1 MSDKRQ
7 RQRQREFRYHFIKD
21 KEEPTQT
28 QKGLS
33 FLLSVKSSSLFSLS
47 SFPLS
52 RLSRLHFLFSFYT
65 FLSVTLPSLP
75 FYILFLSSH
84 FSLSPHSSFSPLYKH
99 TQTKNTP
106 AYFLLFFRQ
115 AIYIT
120 QTKKGCQVRPLSLK
134 HPPLS
139 SVTYTNNLLPPLL
152 IVRPGTLSPTF
163 YSRLS
168 LSLSLLSSTSTGLQF
183 HHLLFDNHNTPV
195 SPSSSIVVL
204 SSSPS

>member
-75 FYILFLSSH
+75 FYILFLSSP
-84 FSLSPHSSFSPLYKH
+84 FSLSLPTLLSLPYTSTHKRKIPLLTSSFSFDKQSILHKQRRGSRSVPSHSSTLLYPQSL
-99 TQTKNTP
+99 TQTI
-106 AYFLLFFRQ
+106 FR
-115 AIYIT
+115 
-120 QTKKGCQVRPLSLK
+120 L
-134 HPPLS
+134 H
-139 SVTYTNNLLPPLL
+139 
-152 IVRPGTLSPTF
+152 F
-163 YSRLS
+163 
-168 LSLSLLSSTSTGLQF
+168 
-183 HHLLFDNHNTPV
+183 
-195 SPSSSIVVL
+195 
-204 SSSPS
+204 